1 MQSTVANRVITIC
14 FSVKAMVGLL
24 LVAASVLA
32 APQES
37 AQTKLQAEI
46 QKQQLRLGSSDV
58 EERRDALMQ
67 LGLLHHPAAARV
79 AATAL
84 HDVSPA
90 VRVAAIQSVLWLP
103 GEESATVLV
112 PLLKEKDEFVR
123 QETAYALRKTR
134 SRTAVLPLLELLQ
147 TEKSSGVRGAAVV
160 ALGEL
165 GDPAAVVPL
174 AHLLAPELSSTRAKK
189 LEKNEFV
196 LRSVAR
202 ALGQIGNSAGVPAL
216 VAALEKESSPI
227 DVRREAAVA
236 LGRIGGM
243 NAVPALQHAAVA
255 ADPHLSVAAFDSLR
269 RLRARPAQ

>member
-1 MQSTVANRVITIC
+1 
-14 FSVKAMVGLL
+14 MVGLL

-32 APQES
+32 ASQDS
-37 AQTKLQAEI
+37 SQTKLQAEI

-67 LGLLHHPAAARV
+67 LGLLRHPAAARV
-79 AATAL
+79 AANAL
-84 HDVSPA
+84 HDVSPT

-103 GEESATVLV
+103 GEESAAVLV

-134 SRTAVLPLLELLQ
+134 SRTAVPPLLELLQ

-216 VAALEKESSPI
+216 VAALENENSPI

-236 LGRIGGM
+236 LGRIGDV

-269 RLRARPAQ
+269 RLRARPPQ

>member
-1 MQSTVANRVITIC
+1 
-14 FSVKAMVGLL
+14 
-24 LVAASVLA
+24 
-32 APQES
+32 
-37 AQTKLQAEI
+37 
-46 QKQQLRLGSSDV
+46 
-58 EERRDALMQ
+58 
-67 LGLLHHPAAARV
+67 V

-84 HDVSPA
+84 HDVSPT

-103 GEESATVLV
+103 GDESATVLV

-236 LGRIGGM
+236 LGRIGDM